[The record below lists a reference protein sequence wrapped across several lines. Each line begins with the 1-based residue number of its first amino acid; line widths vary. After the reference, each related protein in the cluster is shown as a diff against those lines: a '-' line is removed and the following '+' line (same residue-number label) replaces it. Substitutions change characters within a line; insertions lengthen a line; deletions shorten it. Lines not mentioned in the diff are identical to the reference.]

1 MSKEVDELIKKSKE
15 TMESLKTEVES
26 LKREIGFYKAQAK
39 DKPKPKKQAKQ
50 KVKRKKIPDGVF
62 VMQEDW
68 DAYSDYPKECH
79 IVSFT
84 KKQLKQIDE
93 DGTAKFIE
101 NDDKIRKKSPTVQDL
116 IDFWNETIDLEEN
129 KSENPVQRITCS
141 SCGHEEHKDRCP
153 DDTYN
158 GYSCRCQKRIYS

>member
-1 MSKEVDELIKKSKE
+1 M
-15 TMESLKTEVES
+15 
-26 LKREIGFYKAQAK
+26 GFYKAQAK
-39 DKPKPKKQAKQ
+39 GKSKT

-62 VMQEDW
+62 VMEECW
-68 DAYSDYPKECH
+68 DAYSQYPKECH

-101 NDDKIRKKSPTVQDL
+101 NDDKIREKSPTVQDL
-116 IDFWNETIDLEEN
+116 IDFWNETID
-129 KSENPVQRITCS
+129 SEKESEKPTKQIVRCS

-153 DDTYN
+153 DETYN
-158 GYSCRCQKRIYS
+158 GYSCRCEKRIYLI